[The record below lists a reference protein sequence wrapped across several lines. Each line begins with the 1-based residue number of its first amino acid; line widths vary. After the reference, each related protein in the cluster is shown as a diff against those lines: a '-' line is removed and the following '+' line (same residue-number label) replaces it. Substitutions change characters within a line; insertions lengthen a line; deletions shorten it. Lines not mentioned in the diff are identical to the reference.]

1 MRAAKTNSRPQARLP
16 YSSRYRKH
24 KLLVAAIALAATA
37 LAAYYLITP
46 PPSKAISATILISE
60 VESSPVT
67 GNGST
72 GEWFELTNVSSAA
85 ITLTNWT
92 ITDNGGTLDTIP
104 TITINPGQYVV
115 IAADVTSFL
124 IDHPGFV
131 GAVELPS
138 NQLGTNGLAD
148 GGDRLELRDNG
159 SNLIDA
165 ISYGSDTT
173 YFTLTPTAAN
183 GSNLTY
189 QRYSN
194 FDTDTRNDWVV
205 AAETPGA
212 ALLPNAIMYD
222 NTGSGGDFDATLD
235 PGFVSGKT
243 ITWSHTVGSG
253 NNRALIV
260 GVSTAVITA
269 PGPAVDRVTS
279 VTYDGTALTRL
290 GSQRDSTV
298 NSGIEMFI
306 LVNPPSGTANVVA
319 TIISGVNYV
328 VGGSASFFGVHQTT
342 PTGTFTSATGNN
354 TTPTVTVTTTTGD
367 VVIDTVGT
375 LPSGFLTPGAGQT
388 GRWNGRAFFSNAF
401 DVGAGSTEPGVT
413 PSTTMS
419 WTSNSQP
426 WSIGAVALKPAA
438 VTLIELASFTASRTK
453 AGTLLQWQTGY
464 EVDNLG
470 FNLYREAQGRRSR
483 ITPSIV
489 AGSALLAGQ
498 NVALTAGRSYR
509 WLDRQSSE
517 DAQYWLEDIDIN
529 GKHTFH
535 GPIVPASGE
544 TSRSLTEQD
553 QSPLLDEF
561 NAMMASGSNKSQAQ
575 YEHPASM
582 SGVGTGKG
590 SDNVLEDGLF
600 NKTDSALVETSLER
614 QQSIAA
620 RSDVIK
626 LMVNHEG
633 WYRVGQAELVAA
645 GLNPNPDPRLL
656 QLYAGGEEVPIL
668 VNSSSGAKFGPVDSI
683 EFYGAGLNTPWTDT
697 QVYWLIVGQTPG
709 ARIRKTK
716 VRSLG
721 QPTISQ
727 PNLPDRPNKPE
738 QPANSPGVTRPVSG
752 SGTSGT
758 QQGQTLFNWLPAL
771 PLPTLTPERQSSK
784 PGPTTATPPALLDK
798 PVEAMVLPDVASAS
812 STRTVTPSSAPAA
825 QPTATT
831 TMPPEPQP
839 ITATRPTT
847 SAQPAI
853 SSPVATRKSSRRKR
867 RKNKPGIKKNS
878 KDASRRLRSHA
889 TTKGASADSRTESFS
904 YTIENAERTLHFA
917 ALKNGEADNFFGQM
931 IAQDPASLKLNIRHL
946 ASATGQSTLEVA
958 LQGVTDEGHQ
968 VKVNLNGIDVGRI
981 SFTGREHPAEQ
992 FSLSNALLRNGE
1004 NVLILSALQGET
1016 DVSLV
1021 DRVKLTYPHTYEA
1034 DNNSLWFS
1042 VAGRQTV
1049 MVDGFNSSSIR
1060 MLNISNP
1067 NQVEEL
1073 VVASQPQGPG
1083 YAIAFEPKD
1092 DGTLLAMTDSQI
1104 EHPVQVARNQPS
1116 SWYNYKQGADLL
1128 IITHQNFVNTLA
1140 PLVALRRSQGLE
1152 VAVVDVDDI
1161 YDEFGYGTHVT
1172 PAVRDFLSWA
1182 THQWQRPP
1190 RYVLL
1195 VGDCSFDPH
1204 NYLGLGQFDF
1214 VPTRFLDTEYMETAS
1229 DDSLA
1234 DFNNDG
1240 VPEIAVGRLP
1250 VRTASDA
1257 TTVIGKIVAFQN
1269 GNLSRSALLV
1279 SDHKEG
1285 FDFEAANNRV
1295 RALLPSTMAVQ
1306 TVNRGSND
1314 ASAVRSQVV
1323 NGINQGPLI
1332 VNYLGHGSLE
1342 MWTGAGILR
1351 SSDVPQLSN
1360 SQSLSFFVMMT
1371 CLNGFAQG
1379 SSDSLSETL
1388 LKSGNG
1394 GAAVVWASSGLTEP
1408 YQQTLM
1414 NQQLIR
1420 SLFGDQP
1427 VTIGDAI
1434 ISAKAATQSM
1444 DARRTWMLLG
1454 DPTTRLR

>member
-1 MRAAKTNSRPQARLP
+1 MRAAKTNSRPQALRTNAK
-16 YSSRYRKH
+16 SHSKRKF
-24 KLLVAAIALAATA
+24 LVAVSALAVSA
-37 LAAYYLITP
+37 LAAYYLIA
-46 PPSKAISATILISE
+46 PPSSRAISTTILISE
-60 VESSPVT
+60 VESTPT
-67 GNGST
+67 AGGS
-72 GEWFELTNVSSAA
+72 EWFELTNVSNAA
-85 ITLTNWT
+85 ITLTGWT
-92 ITDNGGTLDTIP
+92 ITDNTSSDTIP
-104 TITINPGQYVV
+104 TFTLNPGEYAV
-115 IAADVTSFL
+115 IAESSTNFTAVHPTYSGTL
-124 IDHPGFV
+124 I
-131 GAVELPS
+131 
-138 NQLGTNGLAD
+138 NLGSAIGNGLAD
-148 GGDRLELRDNG
+148 TGDVLTLKDNG
-159 SNLIDA
+159 SVTIDCM
-165 ISYGSDTT
+165 SYGTNTT
-173 YFTLTPTAAN
+173 CLNAAVTPVTPA

-194 FDTDTRNDWVV
+194 LDTDTRNDWAV

-212 ALLPNAIMYD
+212 ALLPNAVMYD

-235 PGFVSGKT
+235 TGFVSGKT
-243 ITWSHTVGSG
+243 VTWSHTVGSG

-279 VTYDGTALTRL
+279 VTYGGTPLTRL

-306 LVNPPSGTANVVA
+306 LVNPPAGTANVVA

-342 PTGTFTSATGNN
+342 PTGTFTSATGND
-354 TTPTVTVTTTTGD
+354 TTPTVAVTTTTGD

-388 GRWNGRAFFSNAF
+388 GRWNGRAFFSSAF

-453 AGTLLQWQTGY
+453 AGALLQWQTGY

-470 FNLYREAQGRRSR
+470 FNLYREVKGRRVR

-535 GPIVPASGE
+535 GPIVPASGDN
-544 TSRSLTEQD
+544 SRTLIEQD
-553 QSPLLDEF
+553 QSPLLDEL
-561 NAMMASGSNKSQAQ
+561 NEMTASGTNTSQAQ
-575 YEHPASM
+575 YEHPARM
-582 SGVGTGKG
+582 SGPRTAKE
-590 SDNVLEDGLF
+590 SDNVLEGRVS
-600 NKTDSALVETSLER
+600 NEINSALGETSLDR
-614 QQSIAA
+614 QLAIAA
-620 RSDVIK
+620 RSDAIK
-626 LMVNHEG
+626 LLVNHNG
-633 WYRVGQAELVAA
+633 WYRVSQAELVAA
-645 GLNPNPDPRLL
+645 GLNPDADPRLL
-656 QLYAGGEEVPIL
+656 QLYADGEEVPIL
-668 VNSSSGAKFGPVDSI
+668 VNSSSGAKFGPTDSI

-727 PNLPDRPNKPE
+727 PNLPGRPDKPE
-738 QPANSPGVTRPVSG
+738 QPVNSPGAARPVSTA
-752 SGTSGT
+752 GTSGA
-758 QQGQTLFNWLPAL
+758 QQGQTLFNWLPMP
-771 PLPTLTPERQSSK
+771 PLPTLTPERRSPK
-784 PGPTTATPPALLDK
+784 PGPTTATPPVLLDK
-798 PVEAMVLPDVASAS
+798 PVDATVLPDVAPASPSITAKPS
-812 STRTVTPSSAPAA
+812 STPAA
-825 QPTATT
+825 QPAATAT
-831 TMPPEPQP
+831 MLAEPQP
-839 ITATRPTT
+839 ITATSPTT
-847 SAQPAI
+847 NAQSATSSQPA
-853 SSPVATRKSSRRKR
+853 TKKSLRRKR
-867 RKNKPGIKKNS
+867 RKNKVGVKKNS
-878 KDASRRLRSHA
+878 KDASRRRLRSHA
-889 TTKGASADSRTESFS
+889 ATNRTGADGPAESFS

-931 IAQDPASLKLNIRHL
+931 IAQDPASIKLNIRHL

-968 VKVNLNGIDVGRI
+968 VKVNLNGTDVGRI
-981 SFTGREHPAEQ
+981 NFTGREHPAEQ
-992 FSLSNALLRNGE
+992 FSISNALLRNGE
-1004 NVLILSALQGET
+1004 NVLTLSALQGET
-1016 DVSLV
+1016 DISLV

-1034 DNNSLWFS
+1034 DSNSLWFS
-1042 VAGRQTV
+1042 VEGRQTV
-1049 MVDGFNSSSIR
+1049 IVDGFNSPSVR
-1060 MLNISNP
+1060 MIDISNP

-1073 VVASQPQGPG
+1073 VVASEPQGPG
-1083 YAIAFEPKD
+1083 YALAFETKS
-1092 DGTLLAMTDSQI
+1092 DGTLLAMTDSQV
-1104 EHPVQVARNQPS
+1104 EHPAQVVRNQPS

-1128 IITHQNFVNTLA
+1128 IITHQNFVNALA
-1140 PLVALRRSQGLE
+1140 PLIALRQSQGL
-1152 VAVVDVDDI
+1152 VVTVVDVDDI
-1161 YDEFGYGTHVT
+1161 YDEFGYGAHVT
-1172 PAVRDFLSWA
+1172 PALRTFLNWTTS
-1182 THQWQRPP
+1182 HWQLPP

-1204 NYLGLGQFDF
+1204 NYLGQGQFDF

-1240 VPEIAVGRLP
+1240 IPEMAVGRLP

-1257 TTVIGKIVAFQN
+1257 STVVGKIVAFQN
-1269 GNLSRSALLV
+1269 GNLSRGALLV

-1285 FDFEAANNRV
+1285 FDFEAANNRI

-1306 TVNRGSND
+1306 SVNRGSND
-1314 ASAVRSQVV
+1314 ATAVRGQVI

-1360 SQSLSFFVMMT
+1360 NQSLSFFVMMT

-1379 SSDSLSETL
+1379 TSDSLSEAL
-1388 LKSGNG
+1388 LKSGSG
-1394 GAAVVWASSGLTEP
+1394 GAAAVWASSGLTEP
-1408 YQQTLM
+1408 YQQTVM
-1414 NQQLIR
+1414 NQQLFK

-1434 ISAKAATQSM
+1434 ISAKAATQNI
-1444 DARRTWMLLG
+1444 DARRTWMLMG